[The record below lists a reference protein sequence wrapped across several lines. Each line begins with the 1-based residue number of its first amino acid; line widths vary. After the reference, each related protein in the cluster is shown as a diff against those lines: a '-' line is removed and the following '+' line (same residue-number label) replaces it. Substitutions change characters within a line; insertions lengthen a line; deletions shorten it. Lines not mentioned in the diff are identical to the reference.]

1 MSKDNPISTAYN
13 WYTQHGPSPLAT
25 AGIVALLAYAKN
37 RALWGPSVETL
48 RSLGRPFGRGVY
60 GGGAQGDAE
69 WNAAMDD
76 LKNNSRAR
84 QIVPAAFALMAGGG
98 LLGLMADPGKK
109 NWGLLSWNAPSKP
122 IGATSAQNLPATTLF
137 KTASYLTDSYV
148 DNLDWSKSI
157 NGTDARRLFS
167 NDPWLANEPYIRH
180 LGGSIVAGAS
190 LESGSRNPTLGNI
203 FDNAVRKMENKLTW
217 SGVTDLAV
225 KSAVANGAARLFTG
239 ALDAMVGLDP
249 RMRQSLVDAGTWAGA
264 ITSILD

>member
-48 RSLGRPFGRGVY
+48 RSLGRPIGRGVY
-60 GGGAQGDAE
+60 GNTPEGDAE

-76 LKNNSRAR
+76 LKNNSKAR
-84 QIVPAAFALMAGGG
+84 RIVPAAFALMAGGG

-109 NWGLLSWNAPSKP
+109 NWGLTSWNAPSKP
-122 IGATSAQNLPATTLF
+122 IGAGAANLPATSLF

-148 DNLDWSKSI
+148 DNLDWSKPV
-157 NGTDARRLFS
+157 NGADARRLFT
-167 NDPWLANEPYIRH
+167 NDPWLKHEPYVRH
-180 LGGSIVAGAS
+180 LGGSIVTGAS
-190 LESGSRNPTLGNI
+190 LESGSRNPTLGSI
-203 FDNAVRKMENKLTW
+203 FDNAVGKLENKLTW
-217 SGVTDLAV
+217 SGVTDMAV